1 MSRRQ
6 FDQGLQDLSQPIT
19 SLNGSQRTAVDSS
32 LLVPQNN
39 QSYVCGDKSE
49 PLWRKTV
56 WQVLKDT
63 EAKFG
68 NRNAVLFSQSGIR
81 WSWSE
86 FLQRVDRFAAG
97 LLAIGLKPGDRL
109 AIWSPNN
116 PQWLITQFATAR
128 IGVILVTIHPAY
140 KPSEL
145 AYALNKSGAAA
156 LVLAPEFRKTNYL
169 SILLELAPELA
180 DSEPGKLQTPAL
192 EHLNTV
198 ITTDGDEQAGVYTC
212 LLYTSPSPR
221 DRG

>member
-1 MSRRQ
+1 MSRRL
-6 FDQGLQDLSQPIT
+6 FDQGLQDLSQPVT
-19 SLNGSQRTAVDSS
+19 SLNGSQRTTTDPS

-68 NRNAVLFSQSGIR
+68 SRTAVVFSQSGIR

-109 AIWSPNN
+109 AIWSPNS

-128 IGVILVTIHPAY
+128 IGVILVTINPAY
-140 KPSEL
+140 KRSEL
-145 AYALNKSGAAA
+145 EYALNTSGAAA
-156 LVLAPEFRKTNYL
+156 LVLAPEFRKINYL
-169 SILLELAPELA
+169 SILLLSLI
-180 DSEPGKLQTPAL
+180 
-192 EHLNTV
+192 H
-198 ITTDGDEQAGVYTC
+198 I
-212 LLYTSPSPR
+212 
-221 DRG
+221 